1 MDSGESSVWKTVAPF
16 VGLEALAAMVGS
28 VEESFSNQGS
38 GRIALIEGGGR
49 RGWWEDS
56 RWLDGGRNDAAS
68 VGCALLLICWMIELA
83 ARAFWKLAEGFEQFP
98 WRGYGSWRER
108 SRWNF
113 AKCFEF
119 GSYSVLTLLRHGWR
133 SLVALWYTPSTASLV
148 ENLPSVYSCA
158 LWGIAMACFTIVRM
172 RCCRSPKS
180 HRMRRGTTSSHQAP
194 FWRTKQVFFLSIRVL
209 WQQS

>member
-1 MDSGESSVWKTVAPF
+1 MW
-16 VGLEALAAMVGS
+16 L
-28 VEESFSNQGS
+28 
-38 GRIALIEGGGR
+38 
-49 RGWWEDS
+49 WWLDS

-194 FWRTKQVFFLSIRVL
+194 FWRTKQVFFLSIRVCDNSRNFGL
-209 WQQS
+209 FTASIFRTACSASRETMWKLAWRSIICYMLSTEWIERASNE